1 MTSSGTTSFN
11 LSNASITVAAYARI
25 QVRRPELLAEHMVD
39 AYNEF
44 NLMLSG
50 LSNLQVNLWTVD
62 LVSLPLVAGT
72 TTYAVDASTIMVLDA
87 FLSYGSPQTDR
98 LIFPIS
104 RTEYASYPNKASQG
118 VPSVFWF
125 DRLISPTLTFWL
137 VPDAT
142 GIYTVNYYR
151 CRQVQD
157 ANLQNGETPNVP
169 YRFLDALVA
178 GLAHRLARIYK
189 PELEAARSADADKA
203 WGIAATQDTE
213 NVAMNIIPGL
223 SGYFR

>member
-1 MTSSGTTSFN
+1 MTSSGNYSFS
-11 LSNASITVAAYARI
+11 LSNASIAVAAYARI
-25 QVRRPELLAEHMVD
+25 QVRRTEFLAQHMQD
-39 AYNEF
+39 AYQEF
-44 NLMLSG
+44 NLLLSS
-50 LSNLQVNLWTVD
+50 LSNQQVNLWSVD

-72 TTYAVDASTIMVLDA
+72 ATYPVDASTVMVLDA
-87 FLSYGSPQTDR
+87 YLSYGSPTTDR

-104 RTEYASYPNKASQG
+104 RTEYASYPNKTDQG

-137 VPDAT
+137 VPDANST
-142 GIYTVNYYR
+142 YTVNYYR
-151 CRQVQD
+151 CRQIQD
-157 ANLQNGETPNVP
+157 ANLPNGETPNVP

-189 PELEAARSADADKA
+189 PELEAIRAADADKA
-203 WGIAATQDTE
+203 WSIAATNDVE
-213 NVAMNIIPGL
+213 NVAMNITPGI